1 MILASREKWRMG
13 RSVGIQ
19 YACCSHLKLYPMEEL
34 GRQIVITFIPIF
46 VAMDA
51 LGILPIFVGM
61 TRKRRENE
69 RRRIVALSM
78 LTAFFLTALFT
89 IMGKSIFR
97 FLGITVFDFMVA
109 GGVIL
114 FILAILDVMG
124 ARHAHDDESGTMG
137 VVPLGTPM
145 IAGPALIT
153 TCVLMANEYGI
164 MATLIS
170 LSLNII
176 IAGLLFLQ
184 SQILVRMIGDA
195 GSAALS
201 KITSLLLASIA
212 VMMIRRGVL
221 SMV

>member
-19 YACCSHLKLYPMEEL
+19 YACCSHLELYPMEEL

-184 SQILVRMIGDA
+184 SQVLVRMIGDA
-195 GSAALS
+195 GSAASRSRLQR
-201 KITSLLLASIA
+201 AA
-212 VMMIRRGVL
+212 
-221 SMV
+221 

>member
-1 MILASREKWRMG
+1 
-13 RSVGIQ
+13 
-19 YACCSHLKLYPMEEL
+19 MEEL
-34 GRQIVITFIPIF
+34 GRKIIITFIPIF

-61 TRKRRENE
+61 TRKRREEE

-78 LTAFFLTALFT
+78 LTAFVLTAFFT
-89 IMGKSIFR
+89 VMGKAIFR

-124 ARHAHDDESGTMG
+124 ARHAHDDDAGTLG

-153 TCVLMANEYGI
+153 TCVLMANEYGL

-184 SQILVRMIGDA
+184 SQVLVRLMGEA

>member
-1 MILASREKWRMG
+1 
-13 RSVGIQ
+13 
-19 YACCSHLKLYPMEEL
+19 MEEL
-34 GRQIVITFIPIF
+34 GRKIIITFIPIF
-46 VAMDA
+46 VAMDT

-61 TRKRRENE
+61 TRKRREEE

-78 LTAFFLTALFT
+78 LTAFVLTALFT
-89 IMGKSIFR
+89 VMGKAIFR

-124 ARHAHDDESGTMG
+124 ARHAHDDDAGTMG

-153 TCVLMANEYGI
+153 TCVLMANEYGL

-170 LSLNII
+170 LSLNIV
-176 IAGLLFLQ
+176 IAGVLFLQ
-184 SQILVRMIGDA
+184 SQVLVRLMGEA

>member
-1 MILASREKWRMG
+1 MDQL
-13 RSVGIQ
+13 
-19 YACCSHLKLYPMEEL
+19 LKQVL
-34 GRQIVITFIPIF
+34 ITFIPIF

-51 LGILPIFVGM
+51 LGILPIFAGM
-61 TRKRRENE
+61 TRRQSQHE
-69 RRRIVALSM
+69 RRRIVRLSM
-78 LTAFFLTALFT
+78 VTAFLLTAVFT
-89 IMGKSIFR
+89 VLGKAIFR

-124 ARHAHDDESGTMG
+124 ARHAHDDDAGVMG
-137 VVPLGTPM
+137 IVPLGTPM
-145 IAGPALIT
+145 VAGPALIT
-153 TCVLMANEYGI
+153 TCVLMSNEYGI

-170 LSLNII
+170 LSLNIL
-176 IAGLLFLQ
+176 IAGILFSFGHVLTKV
-184 SQILVRMIGDA
+184 LGEA

>member
-1 MILASREKWRMG
+1 
-13 RSVGIQ
+13 
-19 YACCSHLKLYPMEEL
+19 MEEFF
-34 GRQIVITFIPIF
+34 RNVIVTFIPIF

-61 TRKRRENE
+61 TRKRKKDE

-78 LTAFFLTALFT
+78 LTAYALTALFT
-89 IMGKSIFR
+89 IMGKAIFR
-97 FLGITVFDFMVA
+97 FMGITVFDFMVA

-124 ARHAHDDESGTMG
+124 ARHAHDDDSGTMG

-153 TCVLMANEYGI
+153 TCVLLANEYGVI
-164 MATLIS
+164 VTLIS
-170 LSLNII
+170 LSFNII
-176 IAGLLFLQ
+176 VAGFLFLQ
-184 SQILVRMIGDA
+184 SQLLTKVLGEA

-212 VMMIRRGVL
+212 IMMIRRGVL

>member
-1 MILASREKWRMG
+1 
-13 RSVGIQ
+13 
-19 YACCSHLKLYPMEEL
+19 MEEL
-34 GRQIVITFIPIF
+34 GRKIVITFIPIF

-61 TRKRRENE
+61 TRKHRAHE

-78 LTAFFLTALFT
+78 LTAFFLTAIFT
-89 IMGKSIFR
+89 IMGKAIFR

-124 ARHAHDDESGTMG
+124 ARHAHDDDSGIMG

-153 TCVLMANEYGI
+153 TCVLMANEYGM

-170 LSLNII
+170 LSLNIV

-184 SQILVRMIGDA
+184 SQVLVRIMGEA

>member
-1 MILASREKWRMG
+1 
-13 RSVGIQ
+13 
-19 YACCSHLKLYPMEEL
+19 MEEL
-34 GRQIVITFIPIF
+34 ARKIIITFIPIF

-61 TRKRRENE
+61 TRKRREHE

-78 LTAFFLTALFT
+78 LTAFLLTSLFT
-89 IMGKSIFR
+89 ILGKAIFR

-124 ARHAHDDESGTMG
+124 ARHAHDDDAGTMG

-170 LSLNII
+170 LSLNIV

-184 SQILVRMIGDA
+184 SQVLVRLLGDA

>member
-1 MILASREKWRMG
+1 ME
-13 RSVGIQ
+13 
-19 YACCSHLKLYPMEEL
+19 HLLHN
-34 GRQIVITFIPIF
+34 IAITFIPIF

-51 LGILPIFVGM
+51 LGIVPIFVGM
-61 TRKRRENE
+61 TRRHSADA
-69 RRRIVALSM
+69 RRRVVRLSM
-78 LTAFFLTALFT
+78 LTAFLLTGAFT
-89 IMGKSIFR
+89 VLGPAIFR
-97 FLGITVFDFMVA
+97 FMGITVFDFMVA

-124 ARHAHDDESGTMG
+124 ARHSHDDDTGAVG

-153 TCVLMANEYGI
+153 TCILMATEYGVW
-164 MATLIS
+164 ATLIS
-170 LSLNII
+170 LLANVV
-176 IAGLLFLQ
+176 IATVVFSYSHYLTKLLGE
-184 SQILVRMIGDA
+184 S

>member
-1 MILASREKWRMG
+1 
-13 RSVGIQ
+13 
-19 YACCSHLKLYPMEEL
+19 MEEL
-34 GRQIVITFIPIF
+34 GRNIIITFIPIF

-61 TRKRRENE
+61 TRKHRAHE

-78 LTAFFLTALFT
+78 LTAFFLTAIFT
-89 IMGKSIFR
+89 IMGKAIFR

-124 ARHAHDDESGTMG
+124 ARHAHDDESGIMG

-153 TCVLMANEYGI
+153 TCVLMANEYG
-164 MATLIS
+164 MTATLIS
-170 LSLNII
+170 LSLNIV

-184 SQILVRMIGDA
+184 SQVLVRIMGEA

>member
-1 MILASREKWRMG
+1 
-13 RSVGIQ
+13 
-19 YACCSHLKLYPMEEL
+19 MEEL
-34 GRQIVITFIPIF
+34 WRKIIITFIPIF
-46 VAMDA
+46 VAMDT

-61 TRKRRENE
+61 TRKRREEE

-78 LTAFFLTALFT
+78 LTAFVLTALFT
-89 IMGKSIFR
+89 VMGKAIFR

-124 ARHAHDDESGTMG
+124 ARHAHDDDAGTMG

-153 TCVLMANEYGI
+153 TCVLMANEYGL

-170 LSLNII
+170 LSLNIV
-176 IAGLLFLQ
+176 IAGVLFLQ
-184 SQILVRMIGDA
+184 SQVLVRLMGEA

>member
-1 MILASREKWRMG
+1 
-13 RSVGIQ
+13 
-19 YACCSHLKLYPMEEL
+19 MEEF
-34 GRQIVITFIPIF
+34 GRKIIITFIPIF

-61 TRKRRENE
+61 TRKRREEE

-78 LTAFFLTALFT
+78 LTAFVLTALFT
-89 IMGKSIFR
+89 VMGKAIFR

-124 ARHAHDDESGTMG
+124 ARHAHDDDTGTLG

-153 TCVLMANEYGI
+153 TCVLMANEYGL

-170 LSLNII
+170 LSLNIA

-184 SQILVRMIGDA
+184 SQVLVRLMGEA

>member
-1 MILASREKWRMG
+1 
-13 RSVGIQ
+13 
-19 YACCSHLKLYPMEEL
+19 MEEL
-34 GRQIVITFIPIF
+34 GRKIVITFIPIF

-61 TRKRRENE
+61 TRKHRAHE

-78 LTAFFLTALFT
+78 LTAFFLTAIFT
-89 IMGKSIFR
+89 IMGKAIFR

-124 ARHAHDDESGTMG
+124 ARHAHDDDSGIMG

-153 TCVLMANEYGI
+153 TCVLMANEYG
-164 MATLIS
+164 MTATLIS
-170 LSLNII
+170 LSLNIV

-184 SQILVRMIGDA
+184 SQVLVRIMGEA

>member
-1 MILASREKWRMG
+1 
-13 RSVGIQ
+13 
-19 YACCSHLKLYPMEEL
+19 MEEL
-34 GRQIVITFIPIF
+34 GRKIIITFIPIF

-61 TRKRRENE
+61 TRKRREHE

-78 LTAFFLTALFT
+78 LTAFFLTGLFT
-89 IMGKSIFR
+89 IMGKAIFR

-184 SQILVRMIGDA
+184 SQVLVRMIGDA

>member
-1 MILASREKWRMG
+1 
-13 RSVGIQ
+13 
-19 YACCSHLKLYPMEEL
+19 MEDL
-34 GRQIVITFIPIF
+34 GRRIIITFIPIF

-61 TRKRRENE
+61 TRKRREDE

-78 LTAFFLTALFT
+78 LTAFLLTGLFT
-89 IMGKSIFR
+89 IMGKAIFR

-124 ARHAHDDESGTMG
+124 ARHAHDDDAGSMG

-145 IAGPALIT
+145 VAGPALIT

-184 SQILVRMIGDA
+184 AKVLARLLGDA

-221 SMV
+221 SMI

>member
-1 MILASREKWRMG
+1 MDDLLRK
-13 RSVGIQ
+13 V
-19 YACCSHLKLYPMEEL
+19 L
-34 GRQIVITFIPIF
+34 ITFIPIF

-61 TRKRRENE
+61 TRRQTVHE
-69 RRRIVALSM
+69 RRRIVRLSM
-78 LTAFFLTALFT
+78 LTAFILTALFT
-89 IMGKSIFR
+89 VLGKAIFR
-97 FLGITVFDFMVA
+97 FMGITVFDFMVA

-124 ARHAHDDESGTMG
+124 ARHAHDDDAGTMG
-137 VVPLGTPM
+137 IVPLGTPM
-145 IAGPALIT
+145 VAGPALIT

-164 MATLIS
+164 LVTLIS
-170 LSLNII
+170 LSLNIV
-176 IAGLLFLQ
+176 IAGVLF
-184 SQILVRMIGDA
+184 SFSHILTRVLGDA

-221 SMV
+221 SMVS